1 MLDTRRQAGRLLG
14 KLQISSTTR
23 LIKLLVSALVAA
35 SIAFIPEY
43 SGLDP
48 APMWALFI
56 LILAAGL
63 WVSEAIPA
71 FAVAILI
78 IGLEI
83 LILGR
88 PGGVFATG
96 PKDWQMFVAPW
107 SSPIMWLFLGGFV
120 LGQAAQTTGMD
131 RMMARFVLKGF
142 GTRPSV
148 ILLGAMGITFMFSM
162 FMSNTATTAMM
173 MSVMAPVIA
182 ALDKKDPF
190 AKALLLGIPFSANV
204 GGMATIIGS
213 PPNAIAA
220 GLLSETHNINFM
232 QWMMAGLPPA
242 IVLFFVIW
250 LYLKFAHPSMNAS
263 LDLRGL
269 EWETRTGSLLP
280 MWKRMLVFP
289 VFIVTVLLWMTG
301 PLHGM
306 PTAVVSFLPITVFAV
321 AGILNAVEVRRLQW
335 DVLLLLAGGL
345 SLGIAIQK
353 TGLADWLLG
362 LLPIGSLGIMAL
374 AFLLAYVTTILS
386 NFMSNT
392 AATNILAPLGM
403 AVAVGFEPI
412 IVIPLALGASAAMGL
427 PISTPPNAIA
437 FASGNLKS
445 TDFLKGGLLMGILGP
460 AVAVIWVYWLLT

>member
-1 MLDTRRQAGRLLG
+1 MLDTRRQAARLLG
-14 KLQISSTTR
+14 TLEISSTR
-23 LIKLLVSALVAA
+23 SLVKLLIAAAVAA
-35 SIAFIPEY
+35 GIAFVPEY

-48 APMWALFI
+48 APMWTLFI
-56 LILAAGL
+56 LIFAAGL

-83 LILGR
+83 LILGK
-88 PGGVFATG
+88 PDGVLATG

-107 SSPIMWLFLGGFV
+107 SSPVMWLFLGGFV
-120 LGQAAQTTGMD
+120 LGQAAQTTGLD
-131 RMMARFVLKGF
+131 RMMARFVLRGF

-148 ILLGAMGITFMFSM
+148 ILLGAMGITFLFSM

-182 ALDKKDPF
+182 ALDKQDPF

-220 GLLSETHNINFM
+220 GLLSETHNISFM

-242 IVLFFVIW
+242 LVLFFAIW
-250 LYLKFAHPSMNAS
+250 LYLKVAYPTRHTS

-280 MWKRMLVFP
+280 MWKRLLVVP
-289 VFIVTVLLWMTG
+289 VFFLTVILWMTG
-301 PLHGM
+301 SLHGM
-306 PTAVVSFLPITVFAV
+306 PTAVVSFIPITVFAV
-321 AGILNAVEVRRLQW
+321 AGILNVGEIRRLQW

-353 TGLADWLLG
+353 TGLAVWLLG
-362 LLPIGSLGIMAL
+362 LLPIGSLGVLAL
-374 AFLLAYVTTILS
+374 AFLLAYVTTLLS

-412 IVIPLALGASAAMGL
+412 IVIPLALGASAAMSL

-437 FASGNLKS
+437 FATGDLKS

-460 AVAVIWVYWLLT
+460 AVAVLWVYWLLG

>member
-1 MLDTRRQAGRLLG
+1 MLDTRRQASRVLG

-23 LIKLLVSALVAA
+23 LVKLLLAG
-35 SIAFIPEY
+35 SIAATIAFVPNY
-43 SGLDP
+43 TGLDP

-56 LILAAGL
+56 LLFAAGL

-96 PKDWQMFVAPW
+96 AKDWQVFVSPW
-107 SSPIMWLFLGGFV
+107 ASPIMWLFMGGFV
-120 LGQAAQTTGMD
+120 LGQAAQTTGLD
-131 RMMARFVLKGF
+131 RMMARFVLRGF

-148 ILLGAMGITFMFSM
+148 ILLGSMGITFLFSM

-173 MSVMAPVIA
+173 MSVMMPVIA

-190 AKALLLGIPFSANV
+190 IKALLLGIPFSANV

-220 GLLSETHNINFM
+220 GLLSETTDINFI

-242 IVLFFVIW
+242 LVLFFVIW
-250 LYLKFAHPSMNAS
+250 LYLIFAHPSIHKS

-280 MWKRMLVFP
+280 MWKRLLVFP
-289 VFIVTVLLWMTG
+289 VFLVTVGLWMTG

-306 PTAVVSFLPITVFAV
+306 PTAVVSFIPITIFAV
-321 AGILNAVEVRRLQW
+321 AGILNATEIRRLQW

-345 SLGIAIQK
+345 SLGVAIQK
-353 TGLADWLLG
+353 TGLATWILG
-362 LLPIGSLGIMAL
+362 LLPMDTMGLMAM
-374 AFLLAYVTTILS
+374 AFLLAYVTTLLS

-392 AATNILAPLGM
+392 AATNILAPLGI
-403 AVAVGFEPI
+403 ALAVGFEPLI
-412 IVIPLALGASAAMGL
+412 LIPLAIGASSAMCL

-437 FASGNLKS
+437 FATGELKT
-445 TDFLKGGLLMGILGP
+445 TDFLRGGLLMGLLGP
-460 AVAVIWVYWLLT
+460 AVAVIWVFWLLG

>member
-1 MLDTRRQAGRLLG
+1 MLDTRRQAARLLG
-14 KLQISSTTR
+14 KLQISPNTR
-23 LIKLLVSALVAA
+23 LIKLLISAIVAA

-43 SGLDP
+43 SGLEP
-48 APMWALFI
+48 APMWTLFI
-56 LILAAGL
+56 LIFAAGL
-63 WVSEAIPA
+63 WMSEAIPA

-120 LGQAAQTTGMD
+120 LGQAAETTGLD
-131 RMMARFVLKGF
+131 RMMARFVLRGF

-148 ILLGAMGITFMFSM
+148 ILLGAMGLTFTFSM

-190 AKALLLGIPFSANV
+190 AKSLLLGIPFAANV

-220 GLLSETHNINFM
+220 GLLSESHNITFT

-242 IVLFFVIW
+242 LILFFIIW
-250 LYLKFAHPSMNAS
+250 LYLRIAHPSMNKT

-280 MWKRMLVFP
+280 MWKRILVFP
-289 VFIVTVLLWMTG
+289 VFMVTVLLWMTG
-301 PLHGM
+301 PIHGM
-306 PTAVVSFLPITVFAV
+306 PTAVVSFIPITVFAV
-321 AGILNAVEVRRLQW
+321 TGILNTTEIKKLNW
-335 DVLLLLAGGL
+335 DVLLLLTGGL
-345 SLGIAIQK
+345 SLGIAIQQ
-353 TGLADWLLG
+353 TGLAEWILG
-362 LLPIGSLGIMAL
+362 LLPIDSLGLLAL

-392 AATNILAPLGM
+392 AATNILAPLGV

-412 IVIPLALGASAAMGL
+412 IVIPLALGASAAMCL

-437 FASGNLKS
+437 FATGKLKT
-445 TDFLKGGLLMGILGP
+445 TDFLRGGLIMGVLGP
-460 AVAVIWVYWLLT
+460 GVAVLWVYWLLG

>member
-1 MLDTRRQAGRLLG
+1 MLDTRRQAARLLG
-14 KLQISSTTR
+14 KLEISSASR
-23 LIKLLVSALVAA
+23 LIKLLVAATVAAVIALV
-35 SIAFIPEY
+35 PEY
-43 SGLDP
+43 SNLDP
-48 APMWALFI
+48 AAMWTLFI
-56 LILAAGL
+56 LIFAAGL

-83 LILGR
+83 LILGK
-88 PGGVFATG
+88 PGGVYATG
-96 PKDWQMFVAPW
+96 VKDWQMFVAPW
-107 SSPIMWLFLGGFV
+107 SSPVMWLFLGGFV
-120 LGQAAQTTGMD
+120 LGQAAETTGLD

-142 GTRPSV
+142 GKRPSV
-148 ILLGAMGITFMFSM
+148 ILLGVMGITFIFSM

-182 ALDKKDPF
+182 TIDKKDPF
-190 AKALLLGIPFSANV
+190 IKALLLGIPFSANV

-220 GLLSETHNINFM
+220 GLLSESHNINFT
-232 QWMMAGLPPA
+232 QWIMAGLPPA
-242 IVLFFVIW
+242 LFLFFIIW
-250 LYLKFAHPSMNAS
+250 LYLKFAHPSKNPR

-280 MWKRMLVFP
+280 TWKRILVFP
-289 VFIVTVLLWMTG
+289 VFMITVLLWMTG

-306 PTAVVSFLPITVFAV
+306 PTAVVSFIPITVFAV
-321 AGILNAVEVRRLQW
+321 TGILNTTEIKRLNW

-353 TGLADWLLG
+353 TGLAEWLLG
-362 LLPIGSLGIMAL
+362 LLPIRSLGMMAL
-374 AFLLAYVTTILS
+374 AFLLAYATTLLS

-412 IVIPLALGASAAMGL
+412 VVISLAMGASMAMGL

-437 FASGNLKS
+437 FASGDLKS
-445 TDFLKGGLLMGILGP
+445 TDFLRGGLLMGLLGP
-460 AVAVIWVYWLLT
+460 AVIVIWVYWLLG

>member
-1 MLDTRRQAGRLLG
+1 MLDTRRQASRLLG
-14 KLQISSTTR
+14 KLQISSTR
-23 LIKLLVSALVAA
+23 RFVKLLISALVAA

-48 APMWALFI
+48 APMWTLFI
-56 LILAAGL
+56 LIFAAGL

-96 PKDWQMFVAPW
+96 PKDWQIFVAPW

-120 LGQAAQTTGMD
+120 LGQAAQTTGLD
-131 RMMARFVLKGF
+131 RMMARFVLRGF
-142 GTRPSV
+142 GTRPAV

-190 AKALLLGIPFSANV
+190 VKALLLGIPFSANV

-220 GLLSETHNINFM
+220 GLLSETHNIDFV

-242 IVLFFVIW
+242 IILFFIIW
-250 LYLKFAHPSMNAS
+250 LYLKFAHPSMNES

-289 VFIVTVLLWMTG
+289 VFMVTVLLWMTG

-306 PTAVVSFLPITVFAV
+306 PTAVVSFLPITIFAV
-321 AGILNAVEVRRLQW
+321 TGILNATDIRRLQW

-362 LLPIGSLGIMAL
+362 LLPIGSLGVMAL
-374 AFLLAYVTTILS
+374 AFLLAYITMLLS

-392 AATNILAPLGM
+392 AATNILAPLGI

-412 IVIPLALGASAAMGL
+412 IVIPLALGASVAMGL

-437 FASGNLKS
+437 FATGDLKS

-460 AVAVIWVYWLLT
+460 AVAVIWVYWLLG